1 MARIDNIPR
10 NFDPSSAEDRIYR
23 QWEDNGYFTAKP
35 DSTAKPYTIMMP
47 PPNVTGQLHMGHA
60 LNNTLQDIL
69 IRWRRMNGDNVHWQA
84 GTDHAAIATEARIV
98 ASMAEDGLTKEAVG
112 REGFLERAWEWTEY
126 YNNRITDQLKKL
138 GTSCDWSRVRFTM
151 DEGLNEAVTE
161 VFNRLYED
169 GLIYR
174 GTRMIN
180 WCPSCRTT
188 LSDIEVIHEEQDS
201 KLWNIRYPL
210 EDGSAYLTIATT
222 RPETMLADTA
232 VAVHPEDERYKALI
246 GQYVLLPLTDRK
258 IPVIADDYVDVEF
271 GTGALKITPAH
282 DPNDFEIGER
292 HNLDSIDMLN
302 DDATVAEG
310 FGPYTGMTREAA
322 RKQVIA
328 DLITGEYLL
337 GEEAHTHSVGTC
349 QRCGTTIEPKASL
362 QWFVKMESLAEPALE
377 VVKDGRI
384 QFVPQR
390 FAKIY
395 NNWVENT
402 RDWCISRQLW
412 WGHRIPVWH
421 CEDCHTFTVSRST
434 PEACSSCDSSHIV
447 QDPDTLDTWFS
458 SALWPFSTLGW
469 PNEEDPFL
477 QTYYPTDV
485 LVTGYDI
492 IGFWVARMIEQGL
505 HLTGQAP
512 FHTVFING
520 IVRDEQGRKMSKSLD
535 NGIDPL
541 LIIDEAGA
549 DSLRYALLTGTTAGS
564 DQRFQQDIVDN
575 GRAFINKVWNAFRFI
590 MMNWDED
597 LTDMLEADRLTI
609 VAESLNS
616 EDLWILS
623 RLAKAVSE
631 VETNFERYEL
641 GLALE
646 KIYGFVWN
654 EFCDWYL
661 EMVKPRLFDK
671 EGDSTARHAALSV
684 LHYVMST
691 SLRML
696 HPFMPFFTE
705 ELYQLLPSHGET
717 IMFANWPAQ
726 DKTLAERHDPL
737 QDLKYERLI
746 EAVRGIRQ
754 LRLTYNV
761 KPQARV
767 ALRVVSEEESVL
779 DIFRNSQAWLERLA
793 GVSEVVTDF
802 DRSNVDSTDAHLTFP
817 GGEAY
822 IPLADLV
829 DLDQER
835 TRLQGELKEL
845 EGVLAKAEG
854 MLANENFANKAPE
867 QVVEKERRRV
877 QETKQQINALKERL
891 ETLMS
896 IDEQG
901 G

>member
-10 NFDPSSAEDRIYR
+10 NFDPSAAEERLY
-23 QWEDNGYFTAKP
+23 QLWEDKGYFTARP
-35 DSTAKPYTIMMP
+35 DTDLKPYTIMMP

-69 IRWRRMNGDNVHWQA
+69 IRWRRMTGDNVHWQA

-98 ASMAEDGLTKEAVG
+98 SALAEEGITKEALG

-126 YNNRITDQLKKL
+126 YNSRITSQLKRL
-138 GTSCDWSRVRFTM
+138 GTSCDWSRLRFTM
-151 DEGLNEAVTE
+151 DEGLNQAVTE
-161 VFNRLYED
+161 VFNRLYEE

-174 GTRMIN
+174 GERMIN
-180 WCPSCRTT
+180 WCPSCMTT
-188 LSDIEVIHEEQDS
+188 LSDIEVVHEDQDS

-210 EDGSAYLTIATT
+210 DGGSAHLTIATT
-222 RPETMLADTA
+222 RPETMLADVA
-232 VAVHPEDERYKALI
+232 VAVHPDDERYRDLI
-246 GQYVLLPLTDRK
+246 GKHVLLPLTDRT
-258 IPVIADDYVDVEF
+258 IPIITDDYVDMEF

-292 HNLDSIDMLN
+292 HGLPSIDMLN

-310 FGPYTGMTREAA
+310 FGRYSGLSREEA
-322 RKQVIA
+322 RKQVVS
-328 DLITGEYLL
+328 DLREGDYLL
-337 GEEAHTHSVGTC
+337 SEEPHSHSVGTC
-349 QRCGTTIEPKASL
+349 QRCGTSIEPRISL
-362 QWFVKMESLAEPALE
+362 QWFVAMDTLAGPALD
-377 VVKDGRI
+377 VVQDGAVK
-384 QFVPQR
+384 FVPGR
-390 FAKIY
+390 FAKSYI
-395 NNWVENT
+395 NWVENT

-412 WGHRIPVWH
+412 WGHRIPAWH
-421 CEDCHTFTVSRST
+421 CSDCHEFTVSRTVPDS
-434 PEACSSCDSSHIV
+434 CSSCGSSDIE

-469 PNEEDPFL
+469 PNEDDPFL
-477 QTYYPTDV
+477 KTFYPTDV

-505 HLTGQAP
+505 HLTGKAP

-520 IVRDEQGRKMSKSLD
+520 IVRDDQGRKMSKSLG

-541 LIIDEAGA
+541 EIIDEAGA
-549 DSLRYALLTGTTAGS
+549 DSLRYALLTGTTAGN

-575 GRAFINKVWNAFRFI
+575 GRGFINKVWNAFRFV
-590 MMNWDED
+590 MMNWDES
-597 LTDMLEADRLTI
+597 LTGTLQADKLELKP
-609 VAESLNS
+609 ESLS
-616 EDLWILS
+616 DEDNWILS

-631 VETNFERYEL
+631 VEKNLERYEL

-646 KIYGFVWN
+646 RMYGFIWN

-671 EGDSTARHAALSV
+671 DGDAEKRQATLSV
-684 LHYVMST
+684 LHYVLSA

-705 ELYQLLPSHGET
+705 ELYQLLPVHGET
-717 IMFANWPAQ
+717 IMFAEWPAA
-726 DKTLAERHDPL
+726 DDELAARKNDA

-754 LRLTYNV
+754 IRLTYNV

-767 ALRVVSEEESVL
+767 SLRVVSDQSEVRDMFLQSG
-779 DIFRNSQAWLERLA
+779 AWLERLA
-793 GVSEVVTDF
+793 GVAEVIAAPDKEDVG
-802 DRSNVDSTDAHLTFP
+802 SSDAQLAFP

-835 TRLQGELKEL
+835 ARLESELSEL
-845 EGVLAKAEG
+845 EGILEKAEK
-854 MLANENFANKAPE
+854 MLANENFTGKAPE

-877 QETKQQINALKERL
+877 TDTRQQIDTVKERI
-891 ETLMS
+891 ETLAS
-896 IDEQG
+896 ID
-901 G
+901 